1 MKCIHNIISRFSR
14 IIPMIVAVGIGISS
28 CTDEISIPTAVDGPE
43 GEPAEI
49 SLTLSVGDMTAYTRA
64 SDDDDYR
71 RVNSLWIGIYNATTG
86 KRTFSGMMDSENN
99 GFTAGLKDHAS
110 DYSLKGIKTKSGRS
124 FIVAVANPENYTA
137 MVAGAQQPEDNALQS
152 ILQNYADDWD
162 KYKSIVVTGKLLQ
175 NGTMIDI
182 EAPTVDDNS
191 GLLMSGLYAAAG
203 VGDPVSSE
211 TPAYIAAG
219 TDKLTGR
226 IHLRRLVSHINF
238 SIKAGGDV
246 VEIIPQSYQVHRAPY
261 ASWLH
266 EHTASADILNAG
278 DALCASYDDNQEYYK
293 SSLVYS
299 STFIS
304 HNENE
309 GTYSFDFWQMENKR
323 VGLESCGEYAD
334 REKEFGKNGQY
345 TPSDPD
351 ASYEGSGIFMSLSGF
366 ENPDLNNMATYV
378 DIPCIVKYKEKT
390 TDANAKPN
398 DIPDDENNL
407 PGDDNKYLDAGR
419 TRTANITYRVHLGYV
434 TPTDNAEANPDP
446 RDFNCYRN
454 SDYTYNMT
462 VTNLHNVILEAFR
475 KGENQPGG
483 FGDVTD
489 VTDEFYSLDAH
500 YGVFN
505 IYLTEEDIASFSY
518 RMISYESNVEHEIK
532 GEKGKNGE
540 GSVIPV
546 IDNTNRK
553 FYNWIIFVYND
564 GITTPDASSDSQKR
578 SIMAFPDTDAK
589 KLYMNDFLTRTDLKE
604 GWYTVFVNEYT
615 YETGADE
622 SGTNPNWKTY
632 VNQPNR
638 MFWINVAQKKS
649 ADGASTF
656 YMAKYAG
663 SQRSIQTY
671 YNMDAAD
678 CTTAVGVEHENENF
692 GMNIRWTYP
701 TGDVNLN
708 ADNGRRN
715 VWNSLPE
722 SDGRKSW
729 NSCVARTSWQN
740 VGAITNAD
748 VQNLLSAAEKAG
760 GYRNVPQMNL
770 LDYNSDLTDSSN
782 RPAGKR
788 EDKHDPQGSGAD
800 KQYVQAIYSC
810 MNRNRDEDGNGIIEE
825 HELKWYLP
833 SSGKYLRVILGRN
846 SLPSPIM
853 SYNYSELPMGAA
865 SSGRNGIFHYISSDN
880 KVVWADEGMSSSIF
894 YQTSTPSDNSTT
906 HVSAPWQVRC
916 IRNLG
921 TNLSSVA
928 TGNNDGVTPAYEY
941 TLNGT
946 SATIKVTHYLDQTLR
961 NPTVDPLPIHKTN
974 SPYNRLGR
982 YGFEVAFRGNNVT
995 ASSTEEEISK
1005 SYRRGDNQAL
1015 FKRYMEA
1022 GLSNN
1027 DIQNNPCYR
1036 LNNSASGKK
1045 GWRLPNQK
1053 ELTIM
1058 MKLNILGIPDNYD
1071 HFVISCTSEY
1081 WNNAGNSS
1089 QDEIDL
1095 LQFRLA
1101 AAKIK
1106 NNTDPGMTQ
1115 IFYNRDETN
1124 GANDVRVLL
1133 RCVRDLQPDDL

>member
-191 GLLMSGLYAAAG
+191 GLLMSGIYAAAG

-323 VGLESCGEYAD
+323 HGLESSCGEYAD
-334 REKEFGKNGQY
+334 REKEFGKTGEY
-345 TPSDPD
+345 KPSDAD

-505 IYLTEEDIASFSY
+505 IYLTAEDIASFSY

-589 KLYMNDFLTRTDLKE
+589 KLYMNDFLTRTDLEE

-692 GMNIRWTYP
+692 GMNIRWTSP
-701 TGDVNLN
+701 TGVAGLN
-708 ADNGRRN
+708 PDNGRVN
-715 VWNSLPE
+715 VWNSLP
-722 SDGRKSW
+722 SGRSW
-729 NSCVARTSWQN
+729 DDCVSRTSWQK
-740 VGAITNAD
+740 VGAITNTD
-748 VQNLLSAAEKAG
+748 VQNLLSDAEKAG
-760 GYRNVPQMNL
+760 GYRNVPQMSL
-770 LDYNSDLTDSSN
+770 LNYNSDLTDSSD
-782 RPAGKR
+782 RPAGIR
-788 EDKHDPQGSGAD
+788 DYRYDPQGSGAD

-810 MNRNRDEDGNGIIEE
+810 MNRNRDENGDGIITQN
-825 HELKWYLP
+825 ELKWYLP

-865 SSGRNGIFHYISSDN
+865 STGRNGIFHYISSDN
-880 KVVWADEGMSSSIF
+880 KVVWADEGMSSSQF
-894 YQTSTPSDNSTT
+894 YQTTAPSATSTS

-921 TNLSSVA
+921 TDLSSVA
-928 TGNNDGVTPAYEY
+928 TGNNDGVTPAYAY
-941 TLNGT
+941 TVNGT
-946 SATIKVTHYLDQTLR
+946 SAKIEVTHYLDQTLR
-961 NPTVDPLPIHKTN
+961 NPTIDPLPVHKTN

-982 YGFEVAFRGNNVT
+982 YGFEVAYCGNVTTSNNQTNEVTINKNLRGNALSFKNYLE
-995 ASSTEEEISK
+995 ASLT
-1005 SYRRGDNQAL
+1005 GDDVQ
-1015 FKRYMEA
+1015 
-1022 GLSNN
+1022 S
-1027 DIQNNPCYR
+1027 NPCYS
-1036 LNNSASGKK
+1036 LNSTSGRK
-1045 GWRLPNQK
+1045 GWRVPNQK

-1058 MKLNILGIPDNYD
+1058 MRLGILRITYTNYD
-1071 HFVISCTSEY
+1071 HYVVSSTTEY
-1081 WNNAGNSS
+1081 WDDDASS
-1089 QDEIDL
+1089 ATVNDL
-1095 LQFRLA
+1095 SKLRVA
-1101 AAKIK
+1101 AAKLRGG
-1106 NNTDPGMTQ
+1106 NTLGMTQ
-1115 IFYNRDETN
+1115 IYYNQEQKSGYTN
-1124 GANDVRVLL
+1124 QTLMHL
-1133 RCVRDLQPDDL
+1133 RCVRDLQAGE